1 MKTDT
6 KQPIEQA
13 ERGNLVKPVLQA
25 VPLFGGLDKY
35 FSDLENYEFSLCC
48 DECGNEKLQFSRNTS
63 NNSVHWCDKCK
74 REQTTCKRPNE
85 DDY

>member
-35 FSDLENYEFSLCC
+35 FSDLEDYEFSLCC

>member
-35 FSDLENYEFSLCC
+35 FSDLEDYEFSLCC
-48 DECGNEKLQFSRNTS
+48 DECGNEKLKFSRNTS